1 MVVLIGKVI
10 FMLIFQNDIS
20 DLIKLE
26 KIFLKE
32 VGIVVFIEIIIFLGE
47 RRFQFIFV
55 IDFIM

>member
-10 FMLIFQNDIS
+10 FMLIFQNDVS